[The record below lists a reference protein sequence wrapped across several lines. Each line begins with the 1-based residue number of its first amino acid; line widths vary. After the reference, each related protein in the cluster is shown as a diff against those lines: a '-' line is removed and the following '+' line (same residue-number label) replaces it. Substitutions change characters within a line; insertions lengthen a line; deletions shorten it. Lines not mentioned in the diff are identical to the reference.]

1 MKISLILATFLM
13 CQISFAQSIK
23 EKRIKQEMI
32 DRTALLIEKV
42 ESTREDLEKEDVVNA
57 CKKIKEIFIIFPD
70 HLKGIGSHLDFDR
83 NRTIRAKDEALNQL
97 IFIHRQTLICEQGK
111 DSEYVDP
118 KKLEKELKSIE
129 RSLKHQRKV
138 IKRSDTSNQNKF
150 DYYYEF

>member
-13 CQISFAQSIK
+13 CQISFAQTIK
-23 EKRIKQEMI
+23 DKRIKQEMI

-83 NRTIRAKDEALNQL
+83 KLQL
-97 IFIHRQTLICEQGK
+97 
-111 DSEYVDP
+111 Y
-118 KKLEKELKSIE
+118 
-129 RSLKHQRKV
+129 RSSR
-138 IKRSDTSNQNKF
+138 
-150 DYYYEF
+150 